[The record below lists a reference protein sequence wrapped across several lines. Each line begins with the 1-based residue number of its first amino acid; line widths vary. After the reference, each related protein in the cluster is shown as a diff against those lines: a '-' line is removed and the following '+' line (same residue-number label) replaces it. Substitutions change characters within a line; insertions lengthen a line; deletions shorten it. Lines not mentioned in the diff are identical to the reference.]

1 MLQNQKKAFDDFYK
15 SARHNGVI
23 SDKTSLLIHLGAAM
37 AVGCYPCMKYYM
49 GQVDKEGVSDDEIS
63 AVESIVMA
71 VSAGRIREQ
80 FSEVLTGKG
89 TCEEEDICD
98 DQS

>member
-1 MLQNQKKAFDDFYK
+1 MLPNQKTAFDNFYK
-15 SARHNGVI
+15 SARYNGVLP
-23 SDKTSLLIHLGAAM
+23 DKTSLLVHLGAAM
-37 AVGCYPCMKYYM
+37 AVGCHPCMQYYM
-49 GQVDKEGVSDDEIS
+49 GQVDKEGVTDDEIS

-89 TCEEEDICD
+89 SCD
-98 DQS
+98 DDESGC

>member
-1 MLQNQKKAFDDFYK
+1 MLTDQKKAFDHFYN
-15 SARHNGVI
+15 SARYNGVL
-23 SDKTSLLIHLGAAM
+23 SSKSSLLVHLGAAM
-37 AVGCYPCMKYYM
+37 AVGCYPCIKFYM

-80 FSEVLTGKG
+80 FNEVLTGKG
-89 TCEEEDICD
+89 ICED
-98 DQS
+98 DENCIH